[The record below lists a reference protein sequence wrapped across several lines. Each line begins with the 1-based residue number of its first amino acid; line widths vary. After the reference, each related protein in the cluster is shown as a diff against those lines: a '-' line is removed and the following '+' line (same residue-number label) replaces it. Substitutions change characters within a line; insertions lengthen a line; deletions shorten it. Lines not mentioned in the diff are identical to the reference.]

1 MSVDIS
7 SRLNRL
13 EVEIEHLKGIVIP
26 KTLQDYVESQIH
38 RVKPKSR
45 DEIEIRLEKHE
56 SLKKS
61 INTKLTVDD
70 PQAIL
75 DDIRKE

>member
-7 SRLNRL
+7 SRLDRL
-13 EVEIEHLKGIVIP
+13 EVEIEHLKGIVIQ
-26 KTLQDYVESQIH
+26 KTLRDYVESQIY
-38 RVKPKSR
+38 RVKPKNR
-45 DEIEIRLEKHE
+45 DEIEIRVEKHE

-61 INTKLTVDD
+61 INTKFTVDD

>member
-7 SRLNRL
+7 SRLDRL
-13 EVEIEHLKGIVIP
+13 EVEIEHLKGIVIQ
-26 KTLQDYVESQIH
+26 KTLRDYVESQIY
-38 RVKPKSR
+38 RVKPKNR

-61 INTKLTVDD
+61 INTKFTVDD